1 MIRIKTL
8 AAVLGAAM
16 LMAVVAACGSAAEPT
31 SPSGDV
37 PSPTDANQP
46 TMPAVSHGGPVK
58 DYASLVDT
66 LRGAGVAID
75 PAGIV
80 SRPFFAPEGQL
91 LKVNRVDVQTFEFA
105 SAEEADAVAE
115 GVSPSGD
122 SILRVDAE
130 TGLGV
135 ASSVLWEMP
144 PHFYKAGKLIVLYV
158 GCNSDVINV
167 LQETMG
173 PQFAGG
179 AGVSQCPD
187 QVPPTTMEISQALD
201 AAEGLEVTVS
211 GFLFADADGRV
222 RLCSGLLESYPPQ
235 CGGNRIE
242 LLGFD
247 ASSVP
252 DTSIP
257 QRPSEIGTV
266 RWTDSQITV
275 TGIKAVGG
283 LTEVRLW
290 TEAQAA
296 QQDPSAPA
304 TTGSNPP
311 ITPIVSHGG
320 PVRDYVSLVDTLRAS
335 GAAVAPAGTDAFAD
349 YFAPLGQLLKV
360 NGERVSTFGF
370 DTSEDAD
377 AAAQGISAD
386 GSHIAGPV
394 MADGT
399 SISTAVDWTV
409 PPHFYKAGKLIV
421 LYAGCDEDVI
431 DLLEVTMGPRFAG
444 SASLSQCP

>member
-211 GFLFADADGRV
+211 GFLFADTDGRV

-283 LTEVRLW
+283 LTEVRL
-290 TEAQAA
+290 
-296 QQDPSAPA
+296 
-304 TTGSNPP
+304 
-311 ITPIVSHGG
+311 
-320 PVRDYVSLVDTLRAS
+320 
-335 GAAVAPAGTDAFAD
+335 
-349 YFAPLGQLLKV
+349 
-360 NGERVSTFGF
+360 
-370 DTSEDAD
+370 
-377 AAAQGISAD
+377 
-386 GSHIAGPV
+386 
-394 MADGT
+394 
-399 SISTAVDWTV
+399 
-409 PPHFYKAGKLIV
+409 
-421 LYAGCDEDVI
+421 
-431 DLLEVTMGPRFAG
+431 
-444 SASLSQCP
+444 